1 MRVTARAASAAIVLV
16 WMVALLRPTGAAEP
30 LKERLKPGH
39 CPCAAGKSCWHYLRS
54 PLKPPE
60 DPCHCGLCRAKGNCS
75 TMPKPENVSA
85 DCWNS
90 QDLACFWKRHAGS
103 WGITCQACAE
113 DTTCSACDAFA
124 HLPVSD
130 SVKKTLEAQSHL
142 EGDTPKRH
150 VLVGWTSHFYVA
162 V

>member
-1 MRVTARAASAAIVLV
+1 
-16 WMVALLRPTGAAEP
+16 
-30 LKERLKPGH
+30 
-39 CPCAAGKSCWHYLRS
+39 
-54 PLKPPE
+54 
-60 DPCHCGLCRAKGNCS
+60 
-75 TMPKPENVSA
+75 
-85 DCWNS
+85 
-90 QDLACFWKRHAGS
+90 RHAGS

-162 V
+162 VDLPRLKIVTQAGSPRIAEQHELVHLFLERAERAYEDLDAAFGGDIRQDKPMGILLCEHKQ